1 MNLGKRQP
9 STGRVG
15 DRIIMLEPG
24 WNLPPLGRRD
34 DPNTATRVLAFAFG
48 TGDHSGLPVGR
59 SITSRPGR
67 P

>member
-15 DRIIMLEPG
+15 VRIIMLDPDG
-24 WNLPPLGRRD
+24 TCHHWVAATIQTRRQECS
-34 DPNTATRVLAFAFG
+34 PFAFG